1 MYDERCRRR
10 SFVAAE
16 LLVDPAW
23 DILLWVFIETEHG
36 RRVTRQAAATAAW
49 VTPDVGRRWITALQ
63 KAGLIVP
70 WWADDDGDDYVVL
83 SDNGYRGMQRYLH
96 VDG

>member
-10 SFVAAE
+10 TFVPPE

-36 RRVTRQAAATAAW
+36 RRVTHLAAATAAW
-49 VTPDVGRRWITALQ
+49 VGPDVGRRWITALQ

-70 WWADDDGDDYVVL
+70 WWADDGDDYVVL
-83 SDNGYRGMQRYLH
+83 SDIGYRDMQRYLH
-96 VDG
+96 AGG